1 LTNLEIARRYARALF
16 HLTSSKELLKQRAE
30 DLKQFVD
37 MLVKNPQAKLFFSS
51 PQFDRKKKEVFLKK
65 IFDND
70 DDQQFLTFLCFL
82 IKKGRFN
89 YLPDIAKEFS
99 QMVNQTLDFLVGV
112 LITATPLDAA
122 FKERIQK
129 NLEHIYQ
136 KKLSLKE
143 QVDPAL
149 IGGGILIIGN
159 TLLDFSIKHKLEK
172 LKEDL
177 VAVHV

>member
-1 LTNLEIARRYARALF
+1 MTNLEIARRYAKALF
-16 HLTSSKELLKQRAE
+16 HLTSSKELLKHRAE
-30 DLKQFVD
+30 DLKQFAD

-51 PQFDRKKKEVFLKK
+51 PQFTREKKENFLKK
-65 IFDND
+65 IFGKETDH
-70 DDQQFLTFLCFL
+70 QFLTFLCFL
-82 IKKGRFN
+82 LEKRRFN
-89 YLPDIAKEFS
+89 YLPDIAKEFN
-99 QMVNQTLDFLVGV
+99 QMVNQTLDFLEGV

-143 QVDPAL
+143 QVDPTL

-172 LKEDL
+172 LKDDL
-177 VAVHV
+177 VSVPV